1 MSKILEVNTGEV
13 KILME
18 VIGDFHAQY
27 ETRQLFSLG
36 VVGLTPVDRRKK
48 TVKWDKYTC
57 RRIGD
62 NFGSSIRFSRVLESA
77 PDGTTVY

>member
-1 MSKILEVNTGEV
+1 MSKILEVNTGDA

-36 VVGLTPVDRRKK
+36 VVGLTSVDRRKQ

-62 NFGSSIRFSRVLESA
+62 NFGSPIRFSRVLESA